1 MVIYCSI
8 FYLYIIQKTVD
19 INVFTAYYRGSFWIK
34 KLSNTLREP
43 KTKKNSKNSTSKTTT
58 TRRWLFYFIKVTF
71 SNEKTQHSWRKLG
84 VFVGGA
90 AGYVHLCSAHGQ
102 KPCRYG
108 QALITQTATG
118 CLPPHGHYS
127 ELVTRRKNPTFLTE
141 VGRFRWWSCRVL
153 PPGPNGNRIFVYR
166 HSPS

>member
-58 TRRWLFYFIKVTF
+58 TRRWLFYFVKVIF
-71 SNEKTQHSWRKLG
+71 SNENTQLPDGSW
-84 VFVGGA
+84 VFSLVELPGTFTYAPLTGKSPVA
-90 AGYVHLCSAHGQ
+90 
-102 KPCRYG
+102 
-108 QALITQTATG
+108 TAK
-118 CLPPHGHYS
+118 H
-127 ELVTRRKNPTFLTE
+127 
-141 VGRFRWWSCRVL
+141 W
-153 PPGPNGNRIFVYR
+153 
-166 HSPS
+166 